1 MSNTRGPSIN
11 KIKGMIDFRKSFE
24 YVRELKLVVNTEFIK
39 AKEKLI
45 QNFEQHPVTRE
56 IEAGVNASNVSNT
69 LGGRGNL
76 FSFIGF
82 ESSDNPT
89 QPIYYQLRD
98 ITLTSIMIKRDGTSL
113 SYVLYPSAE
122 DIFKVTPLPWAD
134 GRSWAEGIEKGISN
148 LGQFLSK
155 PTEESRSGG
164 GIQSKNPVSSA
175 SFSTTPYISSLI
187 SDFEKDISRINSL
200 TL

>member
-1 MSNTRGPSIN
+1 MANIRNSAKN
-11 KIKGMIDFRKSFE
+11 IKRMIDFRQSIE
-24 YVRELKLVVNTEFIK
+24 YVRELKMVVSREFTN

-45 QNFEQHPVTRE
+45 DDFTNHPVTRE
-56 IEAGVNASNVSNT
+56 IEAGVNSSNISNT
-69 LGGRGNL
+69 LGGKGNL

-82 ESSDNPT
+82 QSGDNPT
-89 QPIYYQLRD
+89 QPIYWQLRD
-98 ITLTSIMIKRDGTSL
+98 IALTSIMVKRDGTSQ
-113 SYVLYPSAE
+113 SYVLYPTAD
-122 DIFKVTPLPWAD
+122 DIYKATPMPWAE

-175 SFSTTPYISSLI
+175 SFSTTPYISALI
-187 SDFEKDISRINSL
+187 KDFEKDINKLNYMTI
-200 TL
+200 

>member
-1 MSNTRGPSIN
+1 MSNTRGPSVN

-56 IEAGVNASNVSNT
+56 IEAGVNASNTSNT
-69 LGGRGNL
+69 LGGKGNL

-98 ITLTSIMIKRDGTSL
+98 IVLTSIMIKRDGTSR

-122 DIFKVTPLPWAD
+122 DIFKITPLPWAD

-155 PTEESRSGG
+155 PAEESRSGG

-187 SDFEKDISRINSL
+187 SDFEKDIIKINSL

>member
-1 MSNTRGPSIN
+1 MSNTRGPSVN

-56 IEAGVNASNVSNT
+56 IEAGVNASNISNT

-82 ESSDNPT
+82 ESSDSPT

-98 ITLTSIMIKRDGTSL
+98 IVLTSVMIKRDGTSQ

-148 LGQFLSK
+148 LGQFLNK

-187 SDFEKDISRINSL
+187 SDFEKDIIRINTL